1 MNGGKDVLKCNTM
14 DSLWIRQIIKPIQ
27 LKPFGYVSVR
37 HFALQQIKKV
47 ESDHTGNATFS
58 ITHEKSYPSDNMT
71 SDVKYTYN
79 QDNLDDAIDKDRLER
94 NRRIGH
100 AIEVL
105 RYQLPRYFSYNSNH
119 IASWHGNYERDYST
133 ETEVDIAEEDFDQLN
148 QLDMSIYHPDI
159 VIREPHHYRLH
170 LAGMKKYEW
179 LMSATRSVLSVYCQQ
194 YQFKITNI
202 VMHPR
207 AESLGEFR
215 AAPSSS
221 SLGLSGGRGGQ
232 NSLNVSDSVGK
243 VSVHWQFEG
252 ISRASI
258 ASHWLTSR
266 LKSIGNLTGGNFNH
280 SSPSSGEV
288 GRLPPNQNII
298 DQKIIYNGVFVYR
311 FMDDQRALIDEHSIE
326 KVIPAPRKFAP
337 LTLLG
342 WLTSVGH
349 WRTGKE
355 VAVE

>member
-1 MNGGKDVLKCNTM
+1 MNGGKDVLKCNAM
-14 DSLWIRQIIKPIQ
+14 ESQWIRQIIKPFQ
-27 LKPFGYVSVR
+27 LKPFGYLSVR
-37 HFALQQIKKV
+37 HVVQQQQIKKI
-47 ESDHTGNATFS
+47 ESDHTGNATLCT
-58 ITHEKSYPSDNMT
+58 THQKFHSSANEPSGVQYVD
-71 SDVKYTYN
+71 N
-79 QDNLDDAIDKDRLER
+79 QDDQDDGIDKELLER

-119 IASWHGNYERDYST
+119 TTSWHGNNQRDYST
-133 ETEVDIAEEDFDQLN
+133 ETDVDITEEDFDQLN

-170 LAGMKKYEW
+170 LAGLKKYEW

-202 VMHPR
+202 VIHHR
-207 AESLGEFR
+207 AESLGELG
-215 AAPSSS
+215 AAQSSS
-221 SLGLSGGRGGQ
+221 TLGLSGGS
-232 NSLNVSDSVGK
+232 NSINASDSVGK
-243 VSVHWQFEG
+243 VSIHWQFEG

-266 LKSIGNLTGGNFNH
+266 LKSIGNLMGGNFNH
-280 SSPSSGEV
+280 SSPNSGDV
-288 GRLPPNQNII
+288 GRLPPDQNII
-298 DQKIIYNGVFVYR
+298 EQKIIYNGVFVYR
-311 FMDDQRALIDEHSIE
+311 FMDDQMALIDEHSIE
-326 KVIPAPRKFAP
+326 KVIPAPRRFAP

-342 WLTSVGH
+342 WLTSAGH